1 MARQTL
7 DPDALVAE
15 ILITPDGRADP
26 YPRYAALR
34 ETARVHRGGMG
45 GMWFVT
51 SYDLCRHVLRDGAY
65 GKHPEGTMPGF
76 GVEESADRSAYM
88 TEFRRASMLFLDPP
102 DHTRLRGLVHREFT
116 PRRVDALRPGIRNL
130 LEPILDRMA
139 DEGEVDV
146 MEVLAFTLPVAVI
159 GELVGVPEADR
170 EGFRSLVRASAAL
183 IEPGVTSEALE
194 VAAAAQQTMRD
205 YFRELIAEKKQRP
218 GDDLLSALIAVEED
232 GDRLTETELIAN
244 IILLFAAG
252 FETTT
257 NLIGNGLWT
266 LLGRPDELRR
276 ARSCNPGE
284 MAGVVEEILR
294 FESPVQLDARYVQ
307 RDTELDGHAIPAGDT
322 VITFLGGANR
332 DPQRF
337 EDPDRFDPTR
347 ADNQPLS
354 FGFGIHHCLG
364 AQLARA
370 EGQEVF
376 SALLTRFPTL
386 EHAEREPRWRPGI
399 TLRGLEQLRV
409 RV

>member
-1 MARQTL
+1 MAHQTL
-7 DPDALVAE
+7 DPDALIAE
-15 ILITPDGRADP
+15 VLITPEGRADP

-34 ETARVHRGGMG
+34 EVAPVHQGGAG

-51 SYDLCRHVLRDGAY
+51 SYELCRHVLRDGAY
-65 GKHPEGTMPGF
+65 GKHPAGTMPGF
-76 GVEESADRSAYM
+76 GVEESPDRSEYM

-116 PRRVDALRPGIRNL
+116 PKRVDALRPGIRSL
-130 LEPILDRMA
+130 LAPILDRMA

-183 IEPGVTSEALE
+183 IEPGVSAEALDK
-194 VAAAAQQTMRD
+194 AAAAQQTMRD

-218 GDDLLSALIAVEED
+218 GDDLLSALIAVEAD

-244 IILLFAAG
+244 VILLFAAG

-257 NLIGNGLWT
+257 NLIGNGVWT
-266 LLGRPDELRR
+266 LLGRPDQVTR
-276 ARSCNPGE
+276 ARGLDPTG

-307 RDTELDGHAIPAGDT
+307 RDTKLAGHSVPAGDT

-332 DPQRF
+332 DEHRF
-337 EDPDRFDPTR
+337 EHPDRFDPTR
-347 ADNQPLS
+347 PDNQPLS

-376 SALLTRFPTL
+376 SALLNRFPTL
-386 EHAEREPRWRPGI
+386 ELAETEPHWRPGI
-399 TLRGLEQLRV
+399 TLRGLERLRIQV
-409 RV
+409 